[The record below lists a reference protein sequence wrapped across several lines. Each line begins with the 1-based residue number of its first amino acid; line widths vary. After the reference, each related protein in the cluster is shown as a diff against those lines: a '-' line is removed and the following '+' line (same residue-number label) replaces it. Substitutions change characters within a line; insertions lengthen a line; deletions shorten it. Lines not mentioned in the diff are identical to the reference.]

1 MIFYFFAEDRVDF
14 RDLVRD
20 LAQTLHTRIE
30 MKQIG
35 NRDETKLI
43 GGVGP
48 CGREL
53 CCSSWLRE
61 FSSVS
66 VKMAKEQG
74 LSLNP
79 SKLAGMCGRLKCCL
93 RYEYDTY
100 LELGRA
106 LPPIG
111 TTVESVKGDGV
122 VTRQNVLKQTV
133 IVRRDE
139 DGVEVEATLEDLVRR
154 SAPTDAARRPPLRM
168 GRVYVTTPIYYVNA
182 EPHLGHTYTTV
193 VADTLARWH
202 RAARR
207 RDAASSP
214 APTSTATRSRRPP
227 RPPASTPRELR
238 RPHQP
243 ASSATPGTRAASR
256 YDHFIRT
263 TDADHVAHR
272 AGRSCSRVH
281 AAGDIYFGSY
291 GGLYCTGCERFYT
304 EKELVDGK
312 CPDHQVAP
320 TLHRGRELLLPH
332 EQVPGAP
339 RSTTSRRTPSA
350 SCRSATA
357 TRCSRCCA
365 ARRSATSASRARRA
379 A

>member
-1 MIFYFFAEDRVDF
+1 MTTPENTEGTPPSPGTVAVVGVQFRSIGQIHEYDAGALPLRRGDRVVVQVNRGTGLATVAIAPRSMDARGITGLPRVIKKADAREYAREESNLRRAADAHRICAHRVRERRLDMKLIRTECVFDASKMIFYFFAEGRVDF

-35 NRDETKLI
+35 NRDETKLL

-111 TTVESVKGDGV
+111 QAVESVKGNGV
-122 VTRQNVLKQTV
+122 VTRHNVLKQTV
-133 IVRRDE
+133 IIRRDE
-139 DGVEVEATLEDLVRR
+139 DSVDVEAQLEDLVAKK
-154 SAPTDAARRPPLRM
+154 AP
-168 GRVYVTTPIYYVNA
+168 
-182 EPHLGHTYTTV
+182 
-193 VADTLARWH
+193 
-202 RAARR
+202 
-207 RDAASSP
+207 
-214 APTSTATRSRRPP
+214 
-227 RPPASTPRELR
+227 
-238 RPHQP
+238 
-243 ASSATPGTRAASR
+243 
-256 YDHFIRT
+256 
-263 TDADHVAHR
+263 
-272 AGRSCSRVH
+272 
-281 AAGDIYFGSY
+281 
-291 GGLYCTGCERFYT
+291 
-304 EKELVDGK
+304 
-312 CPDHQVAP
+312 
-320 TLHRGRELLLPH
+320 
-332 EQVPGAP
+332 
-339 RSTTSRRTPSA
+339 
-350 SCRSATA
+350 
-357 TRCSRCCA
+357 
-365 ARRSATSASRARRA
+365 
-379 A
+379 